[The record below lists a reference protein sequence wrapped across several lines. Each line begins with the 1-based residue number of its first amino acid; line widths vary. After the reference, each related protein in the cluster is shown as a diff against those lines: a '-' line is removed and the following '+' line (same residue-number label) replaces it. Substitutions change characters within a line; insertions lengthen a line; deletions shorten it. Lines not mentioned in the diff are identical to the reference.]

1 MITCIIVDE
10 PRTNAAL
17 QESLAAFCTNAVEV
31 IYSCTLPEDALPVI
45 AANTP
50 DLLLLNIES
59 EGLGAFGLL
68 KKISNFRMEVIFTAT
83 EPSMAMRT
91 FRYSPVDF
99 LLKPVNPLYLRR
111 GVERCQKRL
120 KEKRHLQYLEE
131 QIGQRQMDKEGSNKI
146 ILHTEEGL
154 IFLKTQNIL
163 RIEAQRG
170 YSLFYLKNGRHI
182 IVSKSLKT
190 WEKMLQAECFYR
202 VHDSHLVN
210 LRCVE
215 RFLRKEGG
223 LLLLSNEDEVPV
235 SRRRKD
241 ELLSKLIN
249 FMGDSVDM
257 AQNMAAA

>member
-1 MITCIIVDE
+1 MITCIIIDE
-10 PRTNAAL
+10 PRTTAAL
-17 QESLAAFCTNAVEV
+17 KESLAACCTNTVEV
-31 IYSCTLPEDALPVI
+31 IYSCILPEEALSMI
-45 AANTP
+45 AAKTP
-50 DLLLLNIES
+50 DLLFLNIEAG
-59 EGLGAFGLL
+59 GLGAFGLL
-68 KKISNFRMEVIFTAT
+68 EKIANFGMEVIFTSS
-83 EPSMAMRT
+83 EPSLAMRA
-91 FRYSPVDF
+91 FQYPPVDF

-111 GVERCQKRL
+111 AVERCQKRL

-131 QIGQRQMDKEGSNKI
+131 EIGQRQIDNEGPSKI

-154 IFLKTQNIL
+154 IFLKTQDIL

-170 YSLFYLKNGRHI
+170 YSLFYLNNGRHI
-182 IVSKSLKT
+182 IISKSLKT

-223 LLLLSNEDEVPV
+223 LLLMSNEDEVPV

-249 FMGDSVDM
+249 FMGDTVDM
-257 AQNMAAA
+257 AQNVAAA